1 MKFHLIGIGGAGMS
15 VVGELLLAQGVQVSG
30 SDRSESDNTRTLEA
44 AGARVFIG
52 HDAANVDPDA
62 VLVVSSAIKDSN
74 PELAVARSRG
84 QQVLHRS
91 QALALAAGDR
101 DFIAVAGAHGK
112 TTTSGMLASALAELG
127 CDPSRAVGSTLAGGE
142 PGGYLGTG
150 SMLVAE
156 ADESDGSFLNYS
168 PRVAIVTNVEP
179 DHLDHYGTQ
188 EAFEEAFAEFARKI
202 VPGGL
207 LVACADND
215 GSSRLAQ
222 AAQMDGIRVVTY
234 GRAQGAENH
243 VKVIDIET
251 PDGMASGVF
260 EYAGKSFPVSL
271 AVAGAHN
278 LLNAAA
284 AWAAGIELGIEPGAM
299 AQALG
304 AFHGTGRRFELR
316 GEVNGI
322 RVVDDYAH
330 HPTEVEA
337 TLATAR
343 TVTDGRVLVLFQPHL
358 YSRTRNFAARFAEAL
373 SHADSVVV
381 TAVYAAREVPDDG
394 DEADVIVR
402 HLPSARFVPG
412 MVDAAHVI
420 SSQARAGDLILTM
433 GAGSVTT
440 MGNVILADLEQR

>member
-15 VVGELLLAQGVQVSG
+15 VVAELLLAQGAEVSG
-30 SDRSESDNTRTLEA
+30 SDRSESANTRTLQA

-52 HDAANVDPDA
+52 HDGANVYPEA

-84 QQVLHRS
+84 QRVLHRS

-112 TTTSGMLASALAELG
+112 TTTSGMLASALGELG
-127 CDPSRAVGSTLAGGE
+127 LDPSRAVGSTLAGGE

-179 DHLDHYGTQ
+179 DHLDHYGTR
-188 EAFEEAFAEFARKI
+188 EAFEEAFAEFARRI

-215 GSSRLAQ
+215 GSMRLARV
-222 AAQMDGIRVVTY
+222 AASEGIRVVTY
-234 GRAQGAENH
+234 GRGEGLERH
-243 VKVIDIET
+243 VKVSDVDT
-251 PDGMASGVF
+251 PGGLASGVF
-260 EYAGKSFPVSL
+260 EFAGESFPVSL
-271 AVAGAHN
+271 HVAGAHN

-284 AWAAGIELGIEPGAM
+284 VWSAGVELGVEGAAM
-299 AQALG
+299 ARALG
-304 AFHGTGRRFELR
+304 AFRGTGRRFELR
-316 GEVNGI
+316 GEVGGI
-322 RVVDDYAH
+322 RVIDDYAH

-358 YSRTRNFAARFAEAL
+358 YSRTRNFASRFAEAL
-373 SHADSVVV
+373 SHADTVVV
-381 TAVYAAREVPDDG
+381 TSVYAAREVPSDG
-394 DEADVIVR
+394 DEADVIVA
-402 HLPSARFVPG
+402 HLPSARFIPE
-412 MVDAAHVI
+412 MTEAAHTI
-420 SSQARAGDLILTM
+420 AAEALPGDLVITM
-433 GAGSVTT
+433 GAGSVTK
-440 MGNVILADLEQR
+440 MADVIISDLEAQ